1 MSSIKSFFKSD
12 IARFLVKVVCIYFVW
27 YMVYELWILPNGYID
42 EPLSKNIA
50 SISAGV
56 LTFMG
61 EDVFYYGRVVGIVGT
76 AGGEIVDGCNG
87 IAAIGL
93 FLGFI
98 FAYPGAWM
106 PRIFFSIF
114 GIAVIYLVNVAR
126 IVILSYTQYYWPQVF
141 DFTHDYSTTAI
152 FYFVIFILWMIWANY
167 GEPMDLDT
175 SGKSLESA
183 VVT

>member
-1 MSSIKSFFKSD
+1 MKIFESEITQ
-12 IARFLVKVVCIYFVW
+12 FLVKVFCIYLVW
-27 YMVYELWILPNGYID
+27 YLVYELWILPNGIID

-50 SISAGV
+50 SVSAGI
-56 LTFMG
+56 LTFFG
-61 EDVFYYGRVVGIVGT
+61 EDVFLYGRVVGLYGT
-76 AGGEIVDGCNG
+76 PGGEIVDGCNG

-98 FAYPGAWM
+98 YAYPGSWM
-106 PRIFFSIF
+106 PRIYFSIF

-126 IVILSYTQYYWPQVF
+126 IVGLSYIQLYWPSGF

-167 GEPMDLDT
+167 GEPITPSSMNRQN
-175 SGKSLESA
+175 KA
-183 VVT
+183 VAV